1 MDPSFTEQVQSRISD
16 FSVSRRLIFEIT
28 ESLFLSDQ
36 DYVFDTLTQLR
47 SLGIELSIDDF
58 GTGYS
63 SLSRL
68 KRLPVSELKID
79 QSFIRDMIQSFDDK
93 IIVRSIIDLAH
104 NLGLSVVAEGVETQ
118 EVLDHLNR
126 LGCDIAQGY
135 LIAKP
140 MTANEFEKFLQNYK

>member
-1 MDPSFTEQVQSRISD
+1 MKLQKVF
-16 FSVSRRLIFEIT
+16 
-28 ESLFLSDQ
+28 FLTDHE
-36 DYVFDTLTQLR
+36 YIFDTLTRLR
-47 SLGIELSIDDF
+47 AMGIELSIDDF

-68 KRLPVSELKID
+68 KRLPVNELKID
-79 QSFIRDMIQSFDDK
+79 QSFIKDMIDNFDDQ
-93 IIVRSIIDLAH
+93 IIVKSIIDLAH

-118 EVLDHLNR
+118 EVLDSLNK

-140 MTANEFEKFLQNYK
+140 MPANEFEYFLNNFKS